1 MLAAPSL
8 RHVSPASAAVTD
20 LSSRKTE
27 KRLKQERQMSKKLEM
42 VGGAVALTA
51 LAALAMVSFAAP
63 ADAAVVYCKT
73 AGVPQGC
80 IVRPTVMP
88 VVRPVPVIRPRP
100 VTVAGVTHVG
110 VTRVTP
116 YGVAHVGYN
125 RVRVWR

>member
-1 MLAAPSL
+1 MLAAAAI

-20 LSSRKTE
+20 RSSRKTE
-27 KRLKQERQMSKKLEM
+27 KRLKQERHMSKKLEM

-80 IVRPTVMP
+80 IIRPTVVP
-88 VVRPVPVIRPRP
+88 VVRPVPVVRAMP
-100 VTVAGVTHVG
+100 VAAGVTHVG

>member
-1 MLAAPSL
+1 MLASAAI

-20 LSSRKTE
+20 RSGRKTE
-27 KRLKQERQMSKKLEM
+27 KCLKQERHMSKKLEM

-80 IVRPTVMP
+80 IIRPTVVP
-88 VVRPVPVIRPRP
+88 VVRPIVRPVPV
-100 VTVAGVTHVG
+100 VAGVTHVG

>member
-1 MLAAPSL
+1 MSATAAI

-20 LSSRKTE
+20 RSSRKTE
-27 KRLKQERQMSKKLEM
+27 KRLKQERHMSKKLEM

-80 IVRPTVMP
+80 IVRPTVVP
-88 VVRPVPVIRPRP
+88 VVRPIVRPVPVA
-100 VTVAGVTHVG
+100 AGVTHVG